1 LATLLLAKSPSPPF
15 AGYLNEFGGDMPSV
29 LAAFLLLAITVAAQ
43 TTQPVSE
50 QPQPGGTI
58 TGTVTNDDGEPIQG
72 ASLCTEVTYEHGS
85 GTSCGRAQ
93 TDARGQFSI
102 RVPLGEIGIYAQKT
116 DGGYWP
122 RSIEMRMP
130 KTGRMIGI
138 KTVTLT
144 HEVPTATVK
153 LKIGPRP
160 ATLKFEVKHKSTG
173 KPVEM
178 YHVRWIGVDNAM
190 MNAFEGPAPRDLAIP
205 PGVDVIVTIHAE
217 GYRRWFYLDPS
228 TSQPTL
234 RLASGEVK
242 ELDVELEPEEKN

>member
-1 LATLLLAKSPSPPF
+1 MSSVLSTLLL
-15 AGYLNEFGGDMPSV
+15 
-29 LAAFLLLAITVAAQ
+29 LAAITASAQ
-43 TTQPVSE
+43 ATQSVSG
-50 QPQPGGTI
+50 QPQLDGTI
-58 TGTVTNDDGEPIQG
+58 TGIVTNDDGEPIQG

-85 GTSCGRAQ
+85 GTSCGGTQ
-93 TDARGQFSI
+93 TDAHGQFSI
-102 RVPLGEIGIYAQKT
+102 RLPLGEIGVYAQKT

-122 RSIEMRMP
+122 RSVELRMP

-144 HEVPTATVK
+144 REVPTATVK

-160 ATLKFEVKHKSTG
+160 AMLKFEVKDKSTG
-173 KPVEM
+173 KPVES

-190 MNAFEGPAPRDLAIP
+190 MNAFEGPASRDLAIP
-205 PGVDVIVTIHAE
+205 PGVDVIITIHAT

-234 RLASGEVK
+234 RLASGEEK
-242 ELDVELEPEEKN
+242 QLDVELEPEEKN

>member
-1 LATLLLAKSPSPPF
+1 MRSILVTLLLVA
-15 AGYLNEFGGDMPSV
+15 
-29 LAAFLLLAITVAAQ
+29 AITAAAQ
-43 TTQPVSE
+43 ATLPVSE
-50 QPQPGGTI
+50 QPRPGGTI
-58 TGTVTNDDGEPIQG
+58 TGVVTNDDGEPIGG
-72 ASLCTEVTYEHGS
+72 AGICTEVTYEHGA
-85 GTSCGRAQ
+85 GTSCGGTQ
-93 TDARGQFSI
+93 TGAHGQFSL
-102 RVPLGEIGIYAQKT
+102 RVPFGEIGVYAQKT
-116 DGGYWP
+116 EGGYWP
-122 RSIEMRMP
+122 RSIEMRTP

-144 HEVPTATVK
+144 REVPTAIVK

-160 ATLKFEVKHKSTG
+160 ATLIFEVKDKSTD
-173 KPVEM
+173 KPVEA

-190 MNAFEGPAPRDLAIP
+190 MNAFEGPASRDLVIP

-242 ELDVELEPEEKN
+242 ELEVELEPEEKR